1 MICWEIALIEQKQ
14 THPEIENTY
23 LCSANEYQVN
33 WSTFAEHN
41 ANDIVSLLTVSSV
54 LLSYRVRLSLS
65 LSCE

>member
-1 MICWEIALIEQKQ
+1 MTCWDIVLVKKKE
-14 THPEIENTY
+14 TENTY
-23 LCSANEYQVN
+23 FCSANEYQVN